1 MEYWQHC
8 ATSFKCMYIAY
19 PILNL
24 YAQENAKRRNFSL
37 SCLARIIEKLW
48 HFIVI
53 MMQEPWRDWG
63 RKWDFCHKNSSFLQL
78 SNLAF
83 VPNGNM
89 DIAFVFSLVDIVS
102 FILIASKIAKFTN
115 AIFFTLLCIH
125 EFLLLFY
132 SCLPPNNY
140 VINSCFDI
148 FRMNFVPP
156 FRYFF
161 VWKVVTVFFSHFFP
175 LIGL

>member
-63 RKWDFCHKNSSFLQL
+63 RKWDFCHNNSSFLQL

-125 EFLLLFY
+125 QFIYCCFTVVCHLITMSLILVLIFLEWILYLLL
-132 SCLPPNNY
+132 
-140 VINSCFDI
+140 DI
-148 FRMNFVPP
+148 FLFGKLWQS
-156 FRYFF
+156 FF
-161 VWKVVTVFFSHFFP
+161 LTFFP
-175 LIGL
+175 